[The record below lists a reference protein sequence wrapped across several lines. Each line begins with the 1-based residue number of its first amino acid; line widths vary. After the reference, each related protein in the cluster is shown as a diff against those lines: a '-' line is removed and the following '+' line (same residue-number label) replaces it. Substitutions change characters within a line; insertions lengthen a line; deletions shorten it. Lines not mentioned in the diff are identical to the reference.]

1 MHREEIILL
10 NKRMQQ
16 KNILCTAL
24 AKTIE
29 NGGLIGGM
37 DERLEVSGVCCSDT
51 LHWCTELT
59 SHQAMAGRYHS
70 PLSLSAPSKAHSHR
84 CIVGSVATGDQQCCS
99 TIWTVTPRDD
109 EGERKVRKTQREKQ
123 QINRVFFIFQ
133 PNTVCV
139 QLYNSYIYLYNVL
152 FFWTACSSE
161 TRWWR

>member
-152 FFWTACSSE
+152 FF
-161 TRWWR
+161 

>member
-1 MHREEIILL
+1 MHREEILLL
-10 NKRMQQ
+10 NETMQQ

-109 EGERKVRKTQREKQ
+109 EWCWKEGERKVRKTQREKQ

-139 QLYNSYIYLYNVL
+139 QLVNEKVGDLYNVL
-152 FFWTACSSE
+152 FF
-161 TRWWR
+161 